1 MKRNGFLCLLIL
13 SAKETDPRTPLS
25 AREILCFLLRNTS
38 PNKNRATTSSS
49 QSKSARDWHAL
60 LQIWSTQAPLC
71 ISKSV
76 KYDPSLAKS
85 DPKGVW
91 SNLSNTATEISNQIS
106 FSDPFVFFVNHETR
120 RSHLLSQHWQ
130 WAAMEASAN
139 FGKDWRCT
147 PCSSIFFPMQPSPR
161 SFESRPFHFGSMKW
175 KKKKEERNE
184 VFWPS
189 KTFFT
194 SFVRTPLP
202 NTHVMKI
209 PTVASH
215 FTSLHFHFT
224 LLRTNRPLVRHYCS
238 VDYCW
243 HIQTKVVGPSIRDWI
258 TSSFRKS
265 AFDGVFFWQKLEH

>member
-13 SAKETDPRTPLS
+13 SAKETDPRTPHS

-49 QSKSARDWHAL
+49 QSKSASEWHPL
-60 LQIWSTQAPLC
+60 LQIWSTQVPLC

-76 KYDPSLAKS
+76 KSDPSLAKS

-91 SNLSNTATEISNQIS
+91 SNLSNTTTEISNHIS

-120 RSHLLSQHWQ
+120 RSHLLSQHRQ
-130 WAAMEASAN
+130 WAAVEASTN
-139 FGKDWRCT
+139 FGKDWSCT
-147 PCSSIFFPMQPSPR
+147 PCSSIFFSMQPSPVLLR
-161 SFESRPFHFGSMKW
+161 VAHFTLVLWSEK

-194 SFVRTPLP
+194 SFVGTPLP

-215 FTSLHFHFT
+215 FTSLSLYFVENKQA
-224 LLRTNRPLVRHYCS
+224 LS
-238 VDYCW
+238 
-243 HIQTKVVGPSIRDWI
+243 
-258 TSSFRKS
+258 
-265 AFDGVFFWQKLEH
+265 